1 VGVTLKSNQKDF
13 ELFDNPKGQK
23 VRSSTELT
31 TFAGKPVAQGDK
43 KPANTEELSANVRLF
58 AQGALNQNQFRSYLE
73 LHSIPV
79 NPELNRYIRL
89 HSETQSV
96 PYNTLSR
103 VLLNS
108 LSQEDKTN
116 RLAGD
121 PQHKDPNSY
130 RYLNNSTRPTGT
142 PASREQMKEEMLKQ
156 ELDKLGGIYLD
167 HKRRI
172 QPKAQDHEDLTMWK
186 PEAQEMARSVK
197 GYNRE
202 LGHHDIFGGENAS
215 QHEDEPQVSRTARLQ
230 GTAGNGNIITWG
242 E

>member
-1 VGVTLKSNQKDF
+1 MSLKSNEKDF
-13 ELFDNPKGQK
+13 ELYDNPKGQK

-31 TFAGKPVAQGDK
+31 TLAGRPTAQGDK
-43 KPANTEELSANVRLF
+43 KPVNTEELSSSVRLF
-58 AQGALNQNQFRSYLE
+58 AQGALTQDQFRGYLE

-142 PASREQMKEEMLKQ
+142 PATREQMKDELLKQ
-156 ELDKLGGIYLD
+156 ELDKLGGIYMD

-186 PEAQEMARSVK
+186 PEAQEMPRAVK
-197 GYNRE
+197 GYHRE
-202 LGHHDIFGGENAS
+202 LEHHDIFGGDGAP
-215 QHEDEPQVSRTARLQ
+215 QHEVDPPVSRTARLQ
-230 GTAGNGNIITWG
+230 GTTGNGNIITWG
-242 E
+242 SE